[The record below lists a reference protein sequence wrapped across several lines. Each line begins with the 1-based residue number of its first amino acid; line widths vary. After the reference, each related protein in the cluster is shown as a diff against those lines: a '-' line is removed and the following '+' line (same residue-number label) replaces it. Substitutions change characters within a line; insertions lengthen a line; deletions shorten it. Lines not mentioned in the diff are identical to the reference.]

1 MVGFAN
7 AMEVFS
13 LLDRSNCRRCGE
25 KTCMAFAGAVYRGI
39 KPISAC
45 PGLDPATCARYGTEK
60 SPPPEG
66 DDTLLAALLDQVG
79 RLDPVETAA
88 RTGGTVVGNRIV
100 LKVLGKDFGID
111 ADGNF
116 TTDIHVNNWVV
127 VPFLTYLVQCRGDQP
142 AGEWIAYR
150 EIAGG
155 RERYPLFRKRC
166 EEVMKQVADTWPD
179 LFDDIVHLFSG
190 ERLPV
195 QFDADIS
202 VVLKPLPKVPVMICY
217 WKPAD
222 GMASSLNVFFDA
234 AVDRCLDAGAVFN
247 LGTGMARMFEVL
259 ALRHGIILPAA

>member
-25 KTCMAFAGAVYRGI
+25 KTCMAFAGAVYRGM
-39 KPISAC
+39 KPLSAC
-45 PGLDPATCARYGTEK
+45 PRIDAATCARYGATR
-60 SPPPEG
+60 SPDEEG
-66 DDTLLAALLDQVG
+66 EEMVLSSLLNQIRG
-79 RLDPVETAA
+79 LDPVETAA
-88 RTGGTVVGNRIV
+88 RTGGAVVGNRIV

-116 TTDIHVNNWVV
+116 VTDIHVNNWVV
-127 VPFLTYLVQCRGDQP
+127 VPFLTYLLRCPAVQPSGT
-142 AGEWIAYR
+142 WIAYR

-155 RERYPLFRKRC
+155 RERYPLFQKRC